1 MEYKSLRDFVKE
13 NYKTRSMDYIAISRS
28 IFHLQVRVEVTEF
41 SIILKLVQLFLTFV
55 VANAKYEIG
64 LSHMKKLESKYRSQL
79 GKEPLSP
86 QTKIVMDE
94 NP

>member
-13 NYKTRSMDYIAISRS
+13 NCKTRSMDYIAISRS

-55 VANAKYEIG
+55 VANAKYETG

>member
-1 MEYKSLRDFVKE
+1 
-13 NYKTRSMDYIAISRS
+13 MDYIAISRS

-86 QTKIVMDE
+86 QTKIVIDE